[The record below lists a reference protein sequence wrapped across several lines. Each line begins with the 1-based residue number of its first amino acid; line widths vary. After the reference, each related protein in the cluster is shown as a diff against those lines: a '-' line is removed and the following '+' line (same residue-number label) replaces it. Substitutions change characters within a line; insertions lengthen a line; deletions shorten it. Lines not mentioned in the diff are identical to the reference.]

1 MLYRKI
7 IIEGVLLLGYCSGFG
22 KKVGITA
29 KKDLTI

>member
-7 IIEGVLLLGYCSGFG
+7 IIDTVLLQGYCSGFE
-22 KKVGITA
+22 KKVAITA